1 MRSYDIVVVTDP
13 RLVGG
18 GNKSL
23 AQEIRAHAR
32 RGYTTGLMPYVSN
45 SKGARIVDV
54 SIRELLD
61 EGLVE
66 WVRPDDGVRCALAL
80 ARGPSLFLEA
90 QPAPV
95 RLHAERA
102 VLVAN
107 AVHVDAAISKM
118 AYNPDEVDAT
128 LADVFGRRWEWVPLS
143 DVVRGELRKLTSTL
157 DVSAETWAN
166 IVDLDQW
173 RLPRANT
180 LRRPFLLGRHSRD
193 DRAKWPESAREI
205 LAAYP
210 SSPEYQ
216 VRVMGGARTAAA
228 VLGELPATWT
238 VEPFG
243 ARHPRSFLA
252 DVDVYPYFHH
262 PRWVEAFGRAPLEA
276 IATGAV
282 TILPEYLRAVFGPG
296 ALYAEPDDVQGIV
309 KRLADDP
316 GMLAERR
323 EAGWQTVRERFGP
336 EAYVAR
342 IARLIGPPSASEG
355 RTAPFRSRTA
365 PGAADTVPARPDS
378 PRARPRRRVVFFTDN
393 GHGLGHI
400 SRMLAIA
407 TRCSP
412 DVMPFM
418 LTMSEAY
425 GIASGSGVPAEYF
438 PSWKRL
444 GLDRFAWREL
454 LRIRL
459 RQLVQRLRPELV
471 VVDHVNPPPLLF
483 EIAAEYPGLRTMW
496 VRRGLWRA
504 GRRPGG
510 AKYSHLFDHILE
522 PLDLA
527 AAMDRG
533 ATTRMPHEN
542 IHHVGPINLVDT
554 DQMPARDEAR
564 HELGLPGDGAAILLN
579 MSADTTQDLVRLITH
594 VRDNV
599 RRRRPGATLFAP
611 EHVLHADRLP
621 QIDGVVMKPI
631 YPVARYLHAF
641 DAAVSTTGYNTFHEI
656 VLAGT
661 PCVFMARQTG
671 SLDDQALRARTATL
685 GGFGLHVDDVWSAG
699 FVHALNTLLDPVR
712 ARRMR
717 RAAAVAH
724 PGNGAADAAR
734 VVSAIATGREVR

>member
-32 RGYTTGLMPYVSN
+32 HGYTTGLMPFASN
-45 SKGARIVDV
+45 SKGARVVDL

-61 EGLVE
+61 EGLAE
-66 WVRPDDGVRCALAL
+66 WVRPDDGVRCRLAI
-80 ARGPSLFLEA
+80 ARGPSLFLEP
-90 QPAPV
+90 QPGPV

-107 AVHVDAAISKM
+107 AVHVDPSISKM
-118 AYNPDEVDAT
+118 AYDPDEVDST
-128 LADVFGRRWEWVPLS
+128 LADVFGRRWQWIPLS
-143 DVVRGELRKLTSTL
+143 EVVRGELLKLTTSL
-157 DVSAETWAN
+157 ELSGETWAN
-166 IVDLDQW
+166 IVDLDEW
-173 RLPRANT
+173 RLPREHM
-180 LRRPFLLGRHSRD
+180 LRRPFRVGRHSRD
-193 DRAKWPESAREI
+193 DRAKWPATAEEI

-210 SSPEYQ
+210 SSHEYD
-216 VRVMGGARTAAA
+216 VRVMGGGKTATA
-228 VLGELPATWT
+228 VLGRLPENWT
-238 VEPFG
+238 VEGFG
-243 ARHPRSFLA
+243 ARHPRGFLA
-252 DVDVYPYFHH
+252 DVDVYPYFHN

-282 TILPEYLRAVFGPG
+282 AVLPQYLEAVFGPG
-296 ALYAEPDDVQGIV
+296 ALYAEPDEVQGIV

-316 GMLAERR
+316 ALLAERR
-323 EAGWQTVRERFGP
+323 EAGWATVRDRFGP
-336 EAYVAR
+336 DAYVAR
-342 IARLIGPPSASEG
+342 VERLIGPPSS
-355 RTAPFRSRTA
+355 TSRPTSS
-365 PGAADTVPARPDS
+365 GSYARGGGPERGVD
-378 PRARPRRRVVFFTDN
+378 RPRVVFFTDN

-407 TRCSP
+407 KRCSD

-418 LTMSEAY
+418 LTMSEAF
-425 GIASGSGVPAEYF
+425 GIAAGSGIPTEYF

-444 GLDRFAWREL
+444 GIDRFAWREL

-459 RQLVQRLRPELV
+459 VELFRRLRPSLV

-483 EIAAEYPGLRTMW
+483 DITAEIPGLRTMW

-527 AAMDRG
+527 AALDRG
-533 ATTRMPHEN
+533 ATTRMPHERV
-542 IHHVGPINLVDT
+542 HYVGPINLVDR
-554 DQMPARDEAR
+554 DEMLARDDAR
-564 HELGLPGDGAAILLN
+564 RELGLPVKGPAILLN
-579 MSADTTQDLVRLITH
+579 LSADTTDELVRLITR
-594 VRDNV
+594 VRDQV
-599 RRRRPGATLFAP
+599 ARRLEGVTLFAP

-621 QIDGVVMKPI
+621 TIEGLVMRPI
-631 YPVARYLHAF
+631 YPVARFMHAF

-661 PCVFMARQTG
+661 PCIFMARETG
-671 SLDDQALRARTATL
+671 SLDDQALRARTASL
-685 GGFGLHVDDVWSAG
+685 GGFGLHVEDIWSPDFEG
-699 FVHALNTLLDPVR
+699 ALDALLTPTL
-712 ARRMR
+712 ATRMR
-717 RAAAVAH
+717 TSASVAH
-724 PGNGAADAAR
+724 PGNGAAEAAR
-734 VVSAIATGREVR
+734 VVSAIATRREGW